1 MADETEDEYGVI
13 ALTGA
18 TMDAVVITPADQET
32 KKLAP
37 GKYRITYKGKE
48 KLITVSAG
56 KITNV
61 NMEEPAAE
69 KAKVENPTRPP
80 MVEGSV
86 ETGVNVTS
94 VPDQLQIYVDKK
106 ATKWK
111 TPEILELRGTHII
124 GVTGKVVAETV
135 TIPDGTIVPVK
146 INLMLP

>member
-1 MADETEDEYGVI
+1 
-13 ALTGA
+13 
-18 TMDAVVITPADQET
+18 
-32 KKLAP
+32 
-37 GKYRITYKGKE
+37 
-48 KLITVSAG
+48 
-56 KITNV
+56 
-61 NMEEPAAE
+61 MEEPAAE
-69 KAKVENPTRPP
+69 KSKIENPTKPP
-80 MVEGSV
+80 MVEGNV